1 VKHLTVLGM
10 DPGFGDGVWAQMK
23 AFLDGAQALGYEPE
37 LEYVAH
43 PSLAGR
49 PRDVPGTPVPLA
61 RVDSL
66 NRLLAGRVLGPKLAG
81 AGQLWVVSTTAPY
94 GYPALR
100 SGVPYTCWL
109 SAGVAEESAG
119 RMAGLSP
126 SRRAASRVNAPL
138 LRRLERAVIRSAD
151 AVYTISASSRA
162 EVARAGGLA
171 EETVGI
177 LPIPVDLDRFTP
189 PAEERDL
196 ERPLLLFVGR
206 ADDPRKNLPLLLD
219 AWPLVRRDVPGAR
232 LRLVGAPP
240 ATPVP
245 EGVEVAGRVPSIVP
259 HLQEAALLVLPSRQE
274 GFGIAAAEALAC
286 GVPVVTTPSGGPER
300 LVQESGAGVVLS
312 GFGAVELAAAV
323 VGLLRDVGTLSAMR
337 RSGRGHVEREH
348 SPARFRELL
357 RPALDH

>member
-1 VKHLTVLGM
+1 MKHLTVLGM
-10 DPGFGDGVWAQMK
+10 DPGFGDGVWAQTK
-23 AFLDGAQALGYEPE
+23 AFLDGAVALGYEPE

-49 PRDVPGTPVPLA
+49 PRDVPGTRVPLA

-81 AGQLWVVSTTAPY
+81 AGQLWLVSTTAPY

-100 SGVPYTCWL
+100 SGAPYACWL
-109 SAGVAEESAG
+109 GAGVAEESAG
-119 RMAGLSP
+119 RRAGLPP
-126 SRRAASRVNAPL
+126 SRRAATRVNAPF
-138 LRRLERAVIRSAD
+138 LRRLERAVIRGAD
-151 AVYTISASSRA
+151 AVYATSASSRA

-171 EETVGI
+171 EAAVGI

-189 PAEERDL
+189 PAEEPDL

-219 AWPLVRRDVPGAR
+219 ALPLVRRDVPGAR

-240 ATPVP
+240 AAPVP
-245 EGVEVAGRVPSIVP
+245 EGVEVAGRVPSIVA
-259 HLQEAALLVLPSRQE
+259 HLQEAALLVLPSRHE

-312 GFGAVELAAAV
+312 GFGVAELAAAV
-323 VGLLRDVGTLSAMR
+323 VALLRDVGTLSAMR
-337 RSGRGHVEREH
+337 RSGRKHVEREH